1 MFTVCVICLEE
12 RLTVLGYVAFLD
24 RRGHVVEAGPAG
36 AVVDLALAGG
46 GEVLESVHHF
56 AALGDV
62 VLLSVVHQRVTLTGR
77 LNSGVTFLKF

>member
-1 MFTVCVICLEE
+1 MFLCIASNFT
-12 RLTVLGYVAFLD
+12 YVAFLD

-62 VLLSVVHQRVTLTGR
+62 VLLRVIHQGVTLTGG
-77 LNSGVTFLKF
+77 LDGCVTFLKF